1 VSLIA
6 GGVTNSATRSGAN
19 WATDAVAN
27 EAIGEAV
34 FRLSDMRALRWVA
47 QGEERKRSLA
57 IGTEILE
64 AETKSDSGTEIHRIS
79 LGKLTMQ
86 RNVYA
91 EHPQVNALIFEFPGE
106 IYHLLK
112 QNLPAAK

>member
-1 VSLIA
+1 VRAGVS
-6 GGVTNSATRSGAN
+6 
-19 WATDAVAN
+19 WASDPVADA
-27 EAIGEAV
+27 AIGEAV
-34 FRLSDMRALRWVA
+34 FRLSDFKALRWVA

-57 IGTEILE
+57 IGSEVLEVEIKSEARTEVRRLP
-64 AETKSDSGTEIHRIS
+64 

-91 EHPQVNALIFEFPGE
+91 EHPEVNALIFEFPGE